1 VDFRLRSRQRPDM
14 VESSFRESAPGR
26 FYEFFAGGGMV
37 RAGLGEG
44 WQCLLAN
51 DLDPAKAAVYR
62 ANWGDAGLQVGDI
75 AALTAADLPGEA
87 DLMWGS
93 FPCQDLSV
101 AGAGAGLGGRR
112 SGTFHDFWALAR
124 GLAAGNRAPRI
135 VAVENVCGALT
146 SHGGRDF
153 EVICQTYADAGYRPG
168 ALVINADRFLPQSRP
183 RLFVIGVREDV
194 AIDPATTTP
203 GADGLFHTPALRRA
217 VDRLPD
223 ALRHRMVWWHLPEP
237 GISNLGLESV
247 VEAAPTD
254 VRWHSTAETSRL
266 LTLMSPKNL
275 AKVEAAQ
282 RSGERRVGA
291 LYRRTRRDTA
301 GSAVQRAEVRFDIA
315 GCLRTPGGGSS
326 RQTLLV
332 VEAGQVRSRL
342 MSARE
347 TARLMGLPDSYRLP
361 GSYSAACHLTGD
373 GVAVPVVRYLA
384 HWLIEPLL
392 AAPAGLRKAA

>member
-1 VDFRLRSRQRPDM
+1 MDFRLRSRQRPDM

-254 VRWHSTAETSRL
+254 VRWHSTAETGRL

>member
-1 VDFRLRSRQRPDM
+1 M

-384 HWLIEPLL
+384 QWLIEPLL

>member
-1 VDFRLRSRQRPDM
+1 L
-14 VESSFRESAPGR
+14 
-26 FYEFFAGGGMV
+26 AGV
-37 RAGLGEG
+37 
-44 WQCLLAN
+44 
-51 DLDPAKAAVYR
+51 
-62 ANWGDAGLQVGDI
+62 
-75 AALTAADLPGEA
+75 
-87 DLMWGS
+87 
-93 FPCQDLSV
+93 
-101 AGAGAGLGGRR
+101 GAGLGGRR

-124 GLAAGNRAPRI
+124 DLAAGNRAPRI

-153 EVICQTYADAGYRPG
+153 EVICQTFADAGYRSG

-183 RLFVIGVREDV
+183 RLFVIGVREDM
-194 AIDPATTTP
+194 AIDPAVMRP
-203 GADGLFHTPALRRA
+203 GADGPFHTPALRRA

-223 ALRHRMVWWHLPEP
+223 ALRHRMVWWRLPEP
-237 GISNLGLESV
+237 GISNAGLESV
-247 VEAAPTD
+247 IEAGPTD
-254 VRWHSTAETSRL
+254 VRWHSKAETDRL

-282 RSGERRVGA
+282 WSGERCVGA
-291 LYRRTRRDTA
+291 LYRRTRRDAA
-301 GSAVQRAEVRFDIA
+301 GLPVQRAEVRFDLA

-332 VEAGQVRSRL
+332 VEDGQVRSRL

-347 TARLMGLPDSYRLP
+347 TARLMGLPDTYQLP

-384 HWLIEPLL
+384 QWLIEPLL

>member
-62 ANWGDAGLQVGDI
+62 ANWGDAGLRVGDI

>member
-1 VDFRLRSRQRPDM
+1 MDFRLRSRQRPDM

-62 ANWGDAGLQVGDI
+62 ANWGDAGLRVGDI

>member
-1 VDFRLRSRQRPDM
+1 M

>member
-1 VDFRLRSRQRPDM
+1 M

-44 WQCLLAN
+44 WQCLFAN

-254 VRWHSTAETSRL
+254 VRWHSTAETGRL

>member
-1 VDFRLRSRQRPDM
+1 M

-332 VEAGQVRSRL
+332 VQAGQVRSRL

-384 HWLIEPLL
+384 HWLIEPLV